1 MPRNSITISL
11 DKSSADSA
19 LRVGAEELAHHHA
32 TTLAAIGRAALQ
44 VVIDRPHLIE
54 SRLQKRWPGRR
65 LGGGSKSRDVAVR

>member
-32 TTLAAIGRAALQ
+32 TTLAAIGRAALSA
-44 VVIDRPHLIE
+44 VIEDPRLIE

-65 LGGGSKSRDVAVR
+65 LSSSSFDR